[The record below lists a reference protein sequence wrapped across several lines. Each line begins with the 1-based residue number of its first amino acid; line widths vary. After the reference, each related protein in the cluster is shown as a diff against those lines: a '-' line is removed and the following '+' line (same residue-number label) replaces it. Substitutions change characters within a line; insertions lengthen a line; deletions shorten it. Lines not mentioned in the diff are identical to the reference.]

1 MLATDF
7 FLISCEHG
15 GNRIPPRYRDCFREH
30 ENLLQ
35 THRAFD
41 RGALQLARDM
51 SRSLLT
57 PLFAVTVSRLLVDL
71 NRSRGHPHLFSEATR
86 NLPQGVREEIIEH
99 YYLPYR
105 ASIEACIREK
115 SQAGARIIHISCH
128 SFTPELDGTL
138 RDADIGL
145 LYDPA
150 RHAEAALCR
159 RWQAALKA
167 HAPEFKTRLNYPYRG
182 IADGL
187 VTHLRRQFDADRYLG
202 IELEIN
208 QRHAGRHH
216 ASWRSLRKAVIE
228 ALRETARQGND
239 SPQNRTTMTF

>member
-1 MLATDF
+1 LLATDF

-30 ENLLQ
+30 EELLQ

-51 SRSLLT
+51 SRSLLA
-57 PLFAVTVSRLLVDL
+57 PLFAATVSRLLVDL
-71 NRSRGHPHLFSEATR
+71 NRSPGHRQLFSEATR
-86 NLPQGVREEIIEH
+86 NLPLGMREEIIKH

-105 ASIEACIREK
+105 DSIEACIRTK
-115 SQAGARIIHISCH
+115 NQSGARIIHVSCH
-128 SFTPELDGTL
+128 SFTTELNGKV

-150 RHAEAALCR
+150 RRAEAALCK
-159 RWQAALKA
+159 RWQAALNA
-167 HAPEFKTRLNYPYRG
+167 RAPEFRTRLNYPYRG

-187 VTHLRRQFDADRYLG
+187 VTHFRRQFNADRYLG

-208 QRHAGRHH
+208 QRHADQHH
-216 ASWRSLRKAVIE
+216 ANWRSLRKAVIE
-228 ALRETARQGND
+228 ALREAAR
-239 SPQNRTTMTF
+239 